1 MKKALAIGAIAL
13 ALSLP
18 SAAFADEPESPE
30 TSQNEQVIPPTVT
43 EDGPASTEVEP
54 IDVTK
59 IKITNLTPAD
69 EFSNAITPLVLALG
83 IGSIALVIYTLTLKP
98 KG

>member
-1 MKKALAIGAIAL
+1 LKKALAIGAIAL

-18 SAAFADEPESPE
+18 NAAFADEPESPE

-43 EDGPASTEVEP
+43 EDGPSSTEVEP